1 MALRFYMAR
10 GSPRL
15 STLIKQDYKPIGIA
29 KDQSYAA
36 ELKTLVL
43 SRLSLFLYEH
53 GAQRGTKVDYDWL
66 SKEGNFIVE
75 GAARIQLTKHISWHG
90 INASRSIDAS
100 AAALRAPRNGAIT
113 LWIAGDVD
121 MYE

>member
-1 MALRFYMAR
+1 M
-10 GSPRL
+10 
-15 STLIKQDYKPIGIA
+15 
-29 KDQSYAA
+29 

-43 SRLSLFLYEH
+43 SRLSLFLFEH
-53 GAQRGTKVDYDWL
+53 GNARTALDYDWL

-75 GAARIQLTKHISWHG
+75 GAQKIQLTKHISWHG

-100 AAALRAPRNGAIT
+100 AAAIRNSRNGPVT
-113 LWIAGDVD
+113 LWIAGEVD